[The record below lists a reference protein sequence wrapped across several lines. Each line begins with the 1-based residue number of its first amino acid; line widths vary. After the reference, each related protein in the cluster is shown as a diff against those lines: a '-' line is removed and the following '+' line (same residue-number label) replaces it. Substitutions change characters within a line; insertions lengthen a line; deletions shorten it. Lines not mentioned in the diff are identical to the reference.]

1 MKRKTESKVSDKKKK
16 KRTNFKEKE
25 TGAKYQI
32 KMKHKIT
39 KITQKVQEPN
49 TKLLNFLLKKHRH

>member
-32 KMKHKIT
+32 KMTQNNKNNTKGSGTKYEIT
-39 KITQKVQEPN
+39 K
-49 TKLLNFLLKKHRH
+49 FLIKEA